1 MTGAAEPEGAGPP
14 TLRIDTGR
22 ATIRLNRPA
31 QHNRLET
38 ADFETLTALLGEVT
52 ADASV
57 RVLVLAADGAS
68 FCAGYD
74 LKDLAVRDLAP
85 TDLAGRGAA
94 ADPGAIGAFAE
105 MVEAIEAC
113 RVPTICALNGP
124 VYGGGTDVAL
134 ACDFRIGVA
143 ACRMFMPAGRFGL
156 HYYHSGLRRYVTRL
170 GLGAA
175 KRLFLLGETLEA
187 EEMRRI
193 GYLDEIVPDGAALA
207 ARVEQIAQTVL
218 GAASADVLNSMKR
231 QLNRIAA
238 ADMDRAEADA
248 AWAASRHSPEVAAAV
263 AGHLAARKAKR
274 GG

>member
-1 MTGAAEPEGAGPP
+1 MSGATVRLDEAGPP
-14 TLRIDTGR
+14 TLRIEAGR
-22 ATIRLNRPA
+22 ASIRLRRPA

-38 ADFETLTALLGEVT
+38 ADIATLAALLDEVS

-74 LKDLAVRDLAP
+74 LKDLAVGGDGSES
-85 TDLAGRGAA
+85 DHGG
-94 ADPGAIGAFAE
+94 IGAFVE
-105 MVEAIEAC
+105 MVDAIEAC

-143 ACRMFMPAGRFGL
+143 GCRMFMPAGKFGL

-193 GYLDEIVPDGAALA
+193 GYLDEIVADAAALVE
-207 ARVEQIAQTVL
+207 RVERIAQTL
-218 GAASADVLNSMKR
+218 TAAASAHVLNSMKR
-231 QLNRIAA
+231 QLNRIAS
-238 ADMDRAEADA
+238 ADMDRSAADA
-248 AWAASRHSPEVAAAV
+248 AWAASRRSPEVAAAV
-263 AGHLAARKAKR
+263 AGHLAARRAKR
-274 GG
+274 GGG